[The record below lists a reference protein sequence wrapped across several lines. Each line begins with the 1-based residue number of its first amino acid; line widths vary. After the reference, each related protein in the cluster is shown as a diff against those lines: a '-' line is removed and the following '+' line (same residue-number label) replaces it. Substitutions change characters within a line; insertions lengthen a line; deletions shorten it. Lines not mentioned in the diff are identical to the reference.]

1 MLWPSENYG
10 IAEITTL
17 EKKNYDSLSRVY
29 HEITKK
35 GNEMQHPRIIEDF
48 QDESVTKWYF
58 E

>member
-1 MLWPSENYG
+1 MLRPSENYG

-48 QDESVTKWYF
+48 QDESVTR
-58 E
+58 